1 MAKDKDNRDRDDKR
15 SDGNKYDRMANIPG
29 SGNKTIDKRREEA
42 QDQSNRD
49 RKEQEGEEA

>member
-29 SGNKTIDKRREEA
+29 SGNETIDRRREEA

-49 RKEQEGEEA
+49 RKEQQGEED